1 MPSLVLENCT
11 SQPLGSYLKALAT
24 LRLVSKQT
32 DAGARGH
39 WDAGTFV
46 LSSRFGREE
55 LVDFFLSQYKPT
67 PILGPWNFGSGFYEK
82 DNKESIDLIAG
93 SDDARFAEYRK
104 AIAFCRALP
113 ELKAVKEGKEDERRT
128 AILRKC
134 RNWLSD
140 EAVEW
145 LDAAVGISA
154 DGSRA
159 FSPILGTGG
168 NEGRLD
174 YTNNFMARVGGLL
187 LTDGGRKAAS
197 ELLRNALFGGPTNA
211 LQGDAAGQF
220 DPGRAGGANQGQG
233 ISGGSATNPWDF
245 VLTLEGA
252 VVWASG
258 IYRRQGVGY
267 RPLLCSPFTVNATK
281 VGYASAAGEDDTR
294 AEIWTP
300 LWTNAVGYEELKA
313 LLREGR
319 ATVHGR
325 PAKNALEFA
334 EAACSLGVDRG
345 IKEFVRYSLLKRRG
359 DSYVAL
365 PVGNFR
371 TGYKSET
378 DRVRELLG
386 YLEQLRGSD
395 EVKGSSEL
403 MRPVEAAIYQL
414 LLHRSEDKARRMRT
428 VVAAF
433 GRLLRAFALRKR
445 LPRSGLSANEWLD
458 DCGFEGSAEL
468 RIAAALGSVFDL
480 EAGPIRENLSRESR
494 QFAWEGGTLEARMI
508 SVLAVRIR
516 GASKAVNPLGGR
528 CSIHAGDVTRFIER
542 DVDDSLLEDLFFAFA
557 GFRWDDFE
565 MRKPSR
571 ETEPLPV
578 YCLVKHLFLP
588 SELERDGEEKAV
600 RGDARVIAQ
609 LQAGRVDEAA
619 AFTLNRLRALNFRPV
634 DVRYQDGGAVDPR
647 RLCAALLIPVRYSS
661 LRPDTLFHSELGMKQ
676 AV

>member
-1 MPSLVLENCT
+1 MPILVLENCT
-11 SQPLGSYLKALAT
+11 SEPLGSYLKALAV
-24 LRLVSKQT
+24 LRLVTEQA
-32 DAGARGH
+32 DCEARGH

-46 LSSRFGREE
+46 LGSRFGRQE
-55 LVDFFLSQYKPT
+55 LVDFFLSQYRPT
-67 PILGPWNFGSGFYEK
+67 PILGPWNGGSGFYEK
-82 DNKESIDLIAG
+82 DNKEGIELIARSG
-93 SDDARFAEYRK
+93 DARFAEYRS
-104 AIAFCRALP
+104 AIEFCKALP
-113 ELKAVKEGKEDERRT
+113 EILSVNETKQEERRT

-134 RNWLSD
+134 RNGLSD
-140 EAVEW
+140 GAVEW

-159 FSPILGTGG
+159 FAPILGTGG

-187 LTDGGRKAAS
+187 LTEGGRKTAG
-197 ELLRNALFGGPTNA
+197 ELLRNALFGEPTNA

-233 ISGGSATNPWDF
+233 VSGGSATNPWDF

-267 RPLLCSPFTVNATK
+267 RRLLCSPFTVNATR
-281 VGYASAAGEDDTR
+281 VGYATASNEDVAR

-300 LWTNAVGYEELKA
+300 LWTNAVGYGELKA

-319 ATVHGR
+319 ATVQGR

-365 PVGNFR
+365 PVGTFR

-386 YLEQLRGSD
+386 YLEQLRGLD
-395 EVKGSSEL
+395 DVKGVGEL

-414 LLHRSEDKARRMRT
+414 LLHGNEDKSGRMRT

-433 GRLLRAFALRKR
+433 GRLLRVFALRNR
-445 LPRSGLSANEWLD
+445 LRPSDLSANEWLG
-458 DCGFEGSAEL
+458 DCGFEGSVEL
-468 RIAAALGSVFDL
+468 RIAAALGAVFDV

-494 QFAWEGGTLEARMI
+494 RFAWEGGTLEERMI
-508 SVLAVRIR
+508 SVLAVRMR
-516 GASKAVNPLGGR
+516 GESKAVNPLGGR
-528 CSIHAGDVTRFIER
+528 CSVDAGDVTRFIER
-542 DVDDSLLEDLFFAFA
+542 DIDDDLLEDLFFAYA
-557 GFRWDDFE
+557 SFRWDDFVT
-565 MRKPSR
+565 RKLSR
-571 ETEPLPV
+571 DTKPLPV
-578 YCLVKHLFLP
+578 YCLLKHLFLP

-600 RGDARVIAQ
+600 RGDVRVIAQ
-609 LQAGRVDEAA
+609 LQAGHVDEAA

-634 DVRYQDGGAVDPR
+634 DVAYRDGGALGAG

-661 LRPDTLFHSELGMKQ
+661 LQPDALFHSELAMNQ
-676 AV
+676 AM

>member
-11 SQPLGSYLKALAT
+11 SEPLGSYLKALAV
-24 LRLVSKQT
+24 LRLVSEQH
-32 DAGARGH
+32 DGEARGR

-46 LSSRFGREE
+46 LSSRFGREG
-55 LVDFFLSQYKPT
+55 LVDFFLSEYKPT
-67 PILGPWNFGSGFYEK
+67 PIVGPWNGGSGFYEK
-82 DNKESIDLIAG
+82 DNKGGIDLIAE
-93 SDDARFAEYRK
+93 SNDARFAEYRK
-104 AIAFCRALP
+104 AIAFCRA
-113 ELKAVKEGKEDERRT
+113 EVVAVKEDKEDERRT

-159 FSPILGTGG
+159 FAPILGTGG

-187 LTDGGRKAAS
+187 LTDGGRKTAG

-233 ISGGSATNPWDF
+233 VSGGSSTNPWDF
-245 VLTLEGA
+245 VLALEGA

-267 RPLLCSPFTVNATK
+267 RPLLCSPFTVSATR
-281 VGYASAAGEDDTR
+281 VGYASASSEDDAR

-319 ATVHGR
+319 ATVRGR

-365 PVGNFR
+365 PVGMFR

-386 YLEQLRGSD
+386 YLEQLRGSED
-395 EVKGSSEL
+395 VKGVGEL

-414 LLHRSEDKARRMRT
+414 LLHGSEDKSGRMRT

-433 GRLLRAFALRKR
+433 GRLLRTFALRKR
-445 LPRSGLSANEWLD
+445 LRPSDLSANEWLS
-458 DCGFEGSAEL
+458 DCGFEGSVEL

-494 QFAWEGGTLEARMI
+494 RFAWEGGTLAERMI
-508 SVLAVRIR
+508 SVLAVRMR
-516 GASKAVNPLGGR
+516 GESKAVNPLGGR
-528 CSIHAGDVTRFIER
+528 CSIHAGDVTRFVGG
-542 DVDDSLLEDLFFAFA
+542 DVDDGLLEDLFFAFA
-557 GFRWDDFE
+557 SFRWDDFGT
-565 MRKPSR
+565 RKPSG
-571 ETEPLPV
+571 ETEPLPL
-578 YCLVKHLFLP
+578 YCLIKHLFLP
-588 SELERDGEEKAV
+588 GELERDGETKAV

-609 LQAGRVDEAA
+609 LQAERVDEAA
-619 AFTLNRLRALNFRPV
+619 AFTLNRLRALNFRPI
-634 DVRYQDGGAVDPR
+634 DVRYQDGGGVDAR
-647 RLCAALLIPVRYSS
+647 RMCAALLIPVRYGS
-661 LRPDTLFHSELGMKQ
+661 LRPDTVFHAELAMKQ
-676 AV
+676 AF